1 MLPSFHLYLTNGI
14 FFESVKISIH
24 FLKPFSQ
31 CLLYY
36 ASPHAGNMM
45 ASVLRKQEGDAYT
58 LVNFNCSDKKETP
71 AENKELEEDFKSF
84 LEKGISRISRA
95 EEGLSV
101 TAGAETRTLTLDN
114 MLKRQ
119 DEAKRAALAAP
130 NKNPKRR

>member
-1 MLPSFHLYLTNGI
+1 
-14 FFESVKISIH
+14 
-24 FLKPFSQ
+24 
-31 CLLYY
+31 
-36 ASPHAGNMM
+36 MM

-58 LVNFNCSDKKETP
+58 LVNFNCSAKKETP

-119 DEAKRAALAAP
+119 DEAKRAALTAP